1 MKKTFL
7 AASVAAL
14 LCGNANADTLLGLYI
29 GGQVWANETSGSFG
43 EGQNNQT
50 AFDFNDE
57 NQGSYFVALEHPI
70 PLIPNIKIASTSL
83 DTLGGTELNSSFT
96 FGDTT
101 FPSNTNID
109 TTLDASFV
117 DYTLYYEVFDND
129 LLSFDFGLTGRDLE
143 TSINIVDPLS
153 GSRSDL
159 DVSGIIPMAYLST
172 IIGLPFTGLSVFAEA
187 NFITYDDQTIYDA
200 QVGVSYA
207 ILDNLAVDLDLTLG
221 YRAMK
226 LELDDLD
233 DFYSDLSYDGFFAG
247 AVVHF

>member
-83 DTLGGTELNSSFT
+83 DTIGGTELNSSFT
-96 FGDTT
+96 FDGNTFNANTILDT
-101 FPSNTNID
+101 S
-109 TTLDASFV
+109 LEASFV
-117 DYTLYYEVFDND
+117 DYTLYYEVFDGND
-129 LLSFDFGLTGRDLE
+129 FC
-143 TSINIVDPLS
+143 
-153 GSRSDL
+153 
-159 DVSGIIPMAYLST
+159 
-172 IIGLPFTGLSVFAEA
+172 
-187 NFITYDDQTIYDA
+187 
-200 QVGVSYA
+200 
-207 ILDNLAVDLDLTLG
+207 
-221 YRAMK
+221 
-226 LELDDLD
+226 
-233 DFYSDLSYDGFFAG
+233 
-247 AVVHF
+247 

>member
-83 DTLGGTELNSSFT
+83 DTIGGTELNSSFT
-96 FGDTT
+96 FDGNTFNANTILDT
-101 FPSNTNID
+101 S
-109 TTLDASFV
+109 LEASFV